1 VPERFAGGLDPE
13 GAVAVEAFVRGG
25 GRLMCLDRSAAW
37 AIELFGLPLEDVAK
51 GEAAG
56 EFACP
61 GSVLRAVPEEHDL
74 TAGLPDSLALFF
86 AGSSAWKVA
95 EAKEPEGEVAPADER
110 RLEVLL
116 RYAPTRLLL
125 SGWIRAPEVIAQRA
139 AWVRAEHGAGAIH
152 LFGFRPQYR
161 GWSEEAMK
169 LLFRA
174 ALLDR

>member
-1 VPERFAGGLDPE
+1 
-13 GAVAVEAFVRGG
+13 
-25 GRLMCLDRSAAW
+25 M
-37 AIELFGLPLEDVAK
+37 
-51 GEAAG
+51 
-56 EFACP
+56 
-61 GSVLRAVPEEHDL
+61 LRALPEAHAL

-95 EAKEPEGEVAPADER
+95 EEKEPEGEVARPDAR
-110 RLEVLL
+110 RLDVLL
-116 RYAPTRLLL
+116 RYAPTRVLL
-125 SGWIRAPEVIAQRA
+125 SGWIRAPEVIAERA
-139 AWVRAEHGAGAIH
+139 AWVRAEHGSGAIH